1 MHVVLDMNN
10 LLTTGMGVDSET
22 LQFFV
27 NILT

>member
-10 LLTTGMGVDSET
+10 LLTTGMDVDSET